1 MTFSAATVVSKI
13 WNATSATVLRRC
25 WLVPSLAM
33 VAEVPTHCT
42 FPASQA
48 SLTLLMSSATSA
60 PWRPR

>member
-1 MTFSAATVVSKI
+1 MTFSSATGVPKT
-13 WNATSATVLRRC
+13 WKATSATALRRC
-25 WLVPSLAM
+25 WLVPSVAM

-42 FPASQA
+42 FSASQA